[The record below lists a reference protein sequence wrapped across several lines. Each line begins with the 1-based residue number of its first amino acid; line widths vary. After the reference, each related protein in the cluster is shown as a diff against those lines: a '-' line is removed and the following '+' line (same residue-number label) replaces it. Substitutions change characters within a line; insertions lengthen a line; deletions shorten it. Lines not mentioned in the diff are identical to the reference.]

1 VLLVIAVA
9 LVTGKVP
16 DRAWKRPLA
25 GRVAS

>member
-1 VLLVIAVA
+1 VIAVA